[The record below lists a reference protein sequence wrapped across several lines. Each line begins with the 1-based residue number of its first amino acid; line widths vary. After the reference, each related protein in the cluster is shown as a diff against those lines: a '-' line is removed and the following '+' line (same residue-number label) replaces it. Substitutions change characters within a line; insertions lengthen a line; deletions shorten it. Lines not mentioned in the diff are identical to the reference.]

1 MITSERSKSG
11 LDLKKS
17 DLDCSSTKMPRA
29 GASPGV
35 EASEGSLSAMAS
47 GVRLSRARRCLSLSQ
62 SLTASSFAFSAGS
75 WIRG

>member
-29 GASPGV
+29 GLSRGV
-35 EASEGSLSAMAS
+35 EASEGSTSVTAS
-47 GVRLSRARRCLSLSQ
+47 LGRARRCLSHSH
-62 SLTASSFAFSAGS
+62 SLTASSFAFSSGS
-75 WIRG
+75 YTQD